1 MDVKTKHFYNE
12 FDDEFMK
19 DHPGGNIYGDLFAAE
34 FKKNAKDQND
44 PNDIGDQLNFHLPNK
59 PATNIIMFH
68 SGYGDGVYPFYW
80 GMTENGIICSLII
93 DFLVL

>member
-1 MDVKTKHFYNE
+1 MFFGFPVDAGLGCFMDVKTKHFYNE

-44 PNDIGDQLNFHLPNK
+44 PNDIGD
-59 PATNIIMFH
+59 
-68 SGYGDGVYPFYW
+68 
-80 GMTENGIICSLII
+80 
-93 DFLVL
+93 